1 MRLGSTWL
9 ERLAL
14 VVLLLGS
21 GGAVLA
27 WSASA
32 STKETTQSIELA
44 PALPELAPALHAEL
58 ARIVTRPH
66 RIVLVGQSAP
76 LPSSSGP
83 IHALSARGVLMTR
96 VAGSAPSRPGPE
108 SCETLTIV
116 LPADSLAAIG
126 PEARAA
132 LVVFLARLGANR
144 ITMPELAGIVD
155 EPGELGR
162 LLRWLP

>member
-1 MRLGSTWL
+1 MRPGSPWL
-9 ERLAL
+9 QRLVL

-21 GGAVLA
+21 GGAALA
-27 WSASA
+27 WFASA
-32 STKETTQSIELA
+32 STPAAAKSTELV
-44 PALPELAPALHAEL
+44 PALPELAPALHVEL
-58 ARIVTRPH
+58 ARVVTRAR

-96 VAGSAPSRPGPE
+96 SAGSAPTRPGPE
-108 SCETLTIV
+108 LTETLAIV
-116 LPADSLAAIG
+116 LPADSLADTG
-126 PEARAA
+126 PEAKAA
-132 LVVFLARLGANR
+132 LLVLLARLGANQSSR
-144 ITMPELAGIVD
+144 PETVGLLD